1 MTPYLTMKYYECTEF
16 YLSKDLCY
24 ENDQLPIDSLRLA
37 GIGCWPWMK
46 DLSRGVLI
54 YLKINVP
61 SETKNVNISAV
72 WISLKHIWI
81 PVWHIHTSMFAI
93 LKLLSVYQKLIEKSL
108 EPLGVQSSLGNKT
121 MLRAGARRK
130 MGCDIHAFF
139 PIPSRWF
146 ETVLQVNCRNLEA
159 KTMLPVFWF
168 EFSSKLETPNKSV
181 SAAPSVIFSHLD
193 GFEDALF
200 NNA

>member
-1 MTPYLTMKYYECTEF
+1 MTPHLTMKYYECTEF

-72 WISLKHIWI
+72 WISLEHIWI
-81 PVWHIHTSMFAI
+81 PVWHTHTSIFAI
-93 LKLLSVYQKLIEKSL
+93 LKLLSVKTRLIQKVIRTSGSSIILGKQDKNWGPEHAEKGGATYMPFSRSL
-108 EPLGVQSSLGNKT
+108 
-121 MLRAGARRK
+121 
-130 MGCDIHAFF
+130 
-139 PIPSRWF
+139 IPSLPLVKA
-146 ETVLQVNCRNLEA
+146 TVLQVQAQPGSRRCCLSSDSSFLRNW
-159 KTMLPVFWF
+159 KHQTSP
-168 EFSSKLETPNKSV
+168 
-181 SAAPSVIFSHLD
+181 
-193 GFEDALF
+193 
-200 NNA
+200 